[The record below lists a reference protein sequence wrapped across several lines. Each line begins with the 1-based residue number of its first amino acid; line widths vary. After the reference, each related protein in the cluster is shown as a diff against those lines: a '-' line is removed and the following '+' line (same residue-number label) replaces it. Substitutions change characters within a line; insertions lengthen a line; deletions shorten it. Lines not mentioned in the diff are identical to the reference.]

1 MTNEHPAPYRRR
13 PPEMRN
19 RRLVR
24 RQRPTIFLDMTAMV
38 DVVFLLLI
46 FFMVSTTFITVS
58 QALPVDLPQA
68 TTASPQSGDLPTVT
82 ITADD
87 EIYVGGE
94 QVTEAT
100 LVEVLEA
107 EIAATGQSTVVLRA
121 DQTITHGLSVRVMD
135 LITTA
140 GGTRIAISTGN

>member
-1 MTNEHPAPYRRR
+1 
-13 PPEMRN
+13 
-19 RRLVR
+19 
-24 RQRPTIFLDMTAMV
+24 MV

-82 ITADD
+82 ITAAD
-87 EIYVGGE
+87 EIYVGSQ
-94 QVTEAT
+94 QVTEST

-107 EIAATGQSTVVLRA
+107 EITAMGHSTVVLRA

>member
-1 MTNEHPAPYRRR
+1 
-13 PPEMRN
+13 MRS
-19 RRLVR
+19 R
-24 RQRPTIFLDMTAMV
+24 RQLRRTRPTPILDMTAMV
-38 DVVFLLLI
+38 DVVFNLLI

-68 TTASPQSGDLPTVT
+68 STALPQASDLPTVT

-87 EIYVGGE
+87 AIFVGADE
-94 QVTEAT
+94 VTEEN
-100 LVEVLEA
+100 LVEVLSE
-107 EIAATGQSTVVLRA
+107 EIERLGQSTVVLRA

>member
-1 MTNEHPAPYRRR
+1 
-13 PPEMRN
+13 
-19 RRLVR
+19 
-24 RQRPTIFLDMTAMV
+24 MTAMV

-68 TTASPQSGDLPTVT
+68 TTATPQAGELPTVT
-82 ITADD
+82 ITAND
-87 EIYVGGE
+87 EIYVGDNE
-94 QVTEAT
+94 VTEAT
-100 LVEVLEA
+100 LVEALEA
-107 EIAATGQSTVVLRA
+107 AIAATGQSTVVLRA
-121 DQTITHGLSVRVMD
+121 DQSITHGLSVRVMD

>member
-1 MTNEHPAPYRRR
+1 
-13 PPEMRN
+13 
-19 RRLVR
+19 
-24 RQRPTIFLDMTAMV
+24 MV
-38 DVVFLLLI
+38 DVVFNLLI

-68 TTASPQSGDLPTVT
+68 TTALPQIGELPTVT

-87 EIYVGGE
+87 SIYVGATE
-94 QVTEAT
+94 VTEAT
-100 LVEVLEA
+100 LVEVLRT
-107 EIAATGQSTVVLRA
+107 EIEERGQSVVVLRA
-121 DQTITHGLSVRVMD
+121 DQPITHGLSVRVMD